1 MERFVRSLS
10 VTRKVLTVA
19 AIAALLLA
27 GSGAPLHPAFAEEE
41 PVVEAPPFSL
51 PSLSG
56 KTVSLSDYRG
66 KWVFVNFWATWCGPC
81 VIEMPALNNMFHE
94 FKGEK
99 FDMVAISIDDVDIKA
114 VEKFVNDLKVDFTV
128 LYDDKKDV
136 QKAYGIRSVP
146 MTFMINPN
154 GAVVAK
160 ANGMREWDHPE
171 MIKFLRDLMDNE
183 KNNAKTPEPKQT

>member
-1 MERFVRSLS
+1 MRGYS
-10 VTRKVLTVA
+10 VTREVLVA
-19 AIAALLLA
+19 AAAVAFLLA
-27 GSGAPLHPAFAEEE
+27 GSAAPPRAAFAGEE

-56 KTVSLSDYRG
+56 KKVSLSDYRG

-81 VIEMPALNNMFHE
+81 VIEMPALNTLFHK
-94 FKGEK
+94 FKGDR

-171 MIKFLRDLMDNE
+171 MLEFLRGLMDDE
-183 KNNAKTPEPKQT
+183 KNNAKTPAPSQT